1 VNACKMLSRIL
12 GRHTLARMKKR
23 EHVRT
28 KEKKSKMDKKDD
40 ITITLFFFS
49 IFLIILFSFS
59 P

>member
-1 VNACKMLSRIL
+1 MF

-28 KEKKSKMDKKDD
+28 KEKKNKVDKKDD
-40 ITITLFFFS
+40 ITILLFFFS
-49 IFLIILFSFS
+49 IFLIILFGLL